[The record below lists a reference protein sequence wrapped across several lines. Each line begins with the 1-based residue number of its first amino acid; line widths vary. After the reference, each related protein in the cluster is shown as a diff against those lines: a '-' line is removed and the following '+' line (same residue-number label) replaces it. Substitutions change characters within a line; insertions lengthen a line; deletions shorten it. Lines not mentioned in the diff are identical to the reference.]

1 MAPAANRRR
10 RPEPTTAG
18 VSPGITAGAAG
29 TAVGALLLTP
39 GAGADRNQRTL
50 VAIEK
55 AVAPLPCSRV
65 DFPYRLRGSR
75 APDRAPVAVA
85 HLRLEAQ
92 QLIAACGIEP
102 DRLVLGGRSYG
113 GRMCSMAVAEGLPA
127 AGLILLS
134 YPLHPPGKPAKLR
147 VEHFP
152 LLDVP
157 VLMIS
162 GRNDPFGSP
171 AEFEEHLAAIPGP
184 VTTVWLGGGHAPTGG
199 DGPITA
205 AVLAWLAAL

>member
-1 MAPAANRRR
+1 MAVDANGRPRRKTSGTG
-10 RPEPTTAG
+10 EPTGSTA
-18 VSPGITAGAAG
+18 
-29 TAVGALLLTP
+29 GALLLTP

-50 VAIEK
+50 VAIEQ

-75 APDRAPVAVA
+75 APDRPPVAIA
-85 HLRLEAQ
+85 HLRLQAEQLAAEA
-92 QLIAACGIEP
+92 GIEP
-102 DRLVLGGRSYG
+102 GRLVLGGRSYG

-134 YPLHPPGKPAKLR
+134 YPLHPPGKPANLR

-152 LLDVP
+152 MLTVP

-162 GRNDPFGSP
+162 GKNDPFGAP
-171 AEFEEHLAAIPGP
+171 AEFAEQVAAIPGP
-184 VTTVWLGGGHAPTGG
+184 VSTVWLGGGHAPTGG
-199 DGPITA
+199 DGPITQ
-205 AVLAWLAAL
+205 AVLDWLAAL

>member
-1 MAPAANRRR
+1 MAPDATDRPRRKR
-10 RPEPTTAG
+10 SAP
-18 VSPGITAGAAG
+18 IGA
-29 TAVGALLLTP
+29 GALLLTP

-55 AVAPLPCSRV
+55 AVAPLPCERV
-65 DFPYRLRGSR
+65 DFPYRMRGSR

-85 HLRLEAQ
+85 HLRDEAQ
-92 QLIAACGIEP
+92 RLVVATGIEP
-102 DRLVLGGRSYG
+102 GRLVLGGRSYG

-134 YPLHPPGKPAKLR
+134 YPLHPPGKPANLR

-152 LLDVP
+152 HLHVP

-171 AEFEEHLAAIPGP
+171 AEFAEHIPAIPGP